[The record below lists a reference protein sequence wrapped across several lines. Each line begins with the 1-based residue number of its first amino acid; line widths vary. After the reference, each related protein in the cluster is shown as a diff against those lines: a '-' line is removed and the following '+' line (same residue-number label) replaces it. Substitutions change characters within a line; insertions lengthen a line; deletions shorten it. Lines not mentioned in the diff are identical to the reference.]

1 MLFILGWDCIGLVVV
16 ASAKN
21 HAAVG
26 RRLLAQT
33 RGTDRPWRLSAT
45 GADWTGR
52 LSNQ

>member
-1 MLFILGWDCIGLVVV
+1 MLFILGWDYIGLVVV
-16 ASAKN
+16 ASVEN

-26 RRLLAQT
+26 RRLLAPT

-45 GADWTGR
+45 RADWTGR